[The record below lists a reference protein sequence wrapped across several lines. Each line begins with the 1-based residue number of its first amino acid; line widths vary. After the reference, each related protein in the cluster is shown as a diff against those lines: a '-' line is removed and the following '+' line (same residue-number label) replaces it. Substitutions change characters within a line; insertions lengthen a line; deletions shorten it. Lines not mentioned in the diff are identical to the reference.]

1 MKKFFENNKTAIQKF
16 IDFVKKIKDKE
27 EHKEDCGKYNLELCA
42 QLLDEIINKKA
53 LSPFGIEGKIAFN
66 VEHIGK
72 NFIDNISATS
82 YDTDTYE
89 TVVIFLIRIVRE
101 YQLKTDTQLPES
113 AKKLLTIFAKESSTF
128 SEDLNTQ
135 IYYTFNKMPF
145 QITEDNFNKKLEA
158 INNSIGQ
165 TVKDTVVNE
174 LPKETEKIEA
184 LKEYIGKAQKL
195 LEEQKEKFS
204 FVLLNQAFSNLENS
218 KVISKRF
225 ALGLLIVLGIVI
237 VLIPYVYYKELFYI
251 KEISEAFNEL
261 FKTKIDFSQ
270 NNSSVLVIMF
280 IGLIPMVLIETLCIY
295 FFRIVLHKYNSLV
308 DQIVQLETK
317 QAIVQFIESYVDYKK
332 DKNLT
337 NEELSKFEEI
347 VFSKISPNLK
357 DIPDSPS
364 VIALVEGIA
373 KAMKK

>member
-1 MKKFFENNKTAIQKF
+1 MRNFFEDNKTGIQKF
-16 IDFVKKIKDKE
+16 IDFVSKIKN
-27 EHKEDCGKYNLELCA
+27 KEDYKLDCEKYSLELCA
-42 QLLDEIINKKA
+42 QLLDDIINKKH
-53 LSPFGIEGKIAFN
+53 LSPFGINDSIAFN
-66 VEHIGK
+66 LEHIGK
-72 NFIDNISATS
+72 NFTDNISANS
-82 YDTDTYE
+82 YDADIYE
-89 TVVIFLIRIVRE
+89 DILIFLLRITKE
-101 YQLKTDTQLPES
+101 HELNITTQLS
-113 AKKLLTIFAKESSTF
+113 VNAKTLLKIY
-128 SEDLNTQ
+128 SEQSENYSENLNDQ
-135 IYYTFNKMPF
+135 IYYTFNRMPF
-145 QITEDNFNKKLEA
+145 NISEYKVNKKLE
-158 INNSIGQ
+158 NFNKTIGH
-165 TVKDTVVNE
+165 TVKNTIKEE
-174 LPKETEKIEA
+174 LPVENEKIRA
-184 LKEYIGKAQKL
+184 LKEYIEKAQKV

-204 FVLLNQAFSNLENS
+204 FVLLNKAFSNLESS
-218 KVISKRF
+218 KVISKRV
-225 ALGLLIVLGIVI
+225 ALCLLIVLAIVI

-280 IGLIPMVLIETLCIY
+280 VGLIPMVLIETLCIY

-337 NEELSKFEEI
+337 NEELAKFEEI